1 MKLSETLTIPAST
14 AAAAA
19 MYADPSYAEVRRAT
33 LGASSAS
40 STVEGETS
48 GPFVVRTELAMTTE
62 RVPDVARRFVGGTVT
77 VREEQSWSAPAADGS
92 RTGTMNLV
100 VAGTPATFT
109 ADLSLSPQGE
119 DASRVQIDGD
129 LTVKVPLLGGK
140 LEKTAVPYVSK
151 VLRAEARAARRSC
164 PDRLL
169 PGRGGFSGSRRGRRG
184 RRVPRWGRTRA
195 GRGRC
200 RRPRPGRRSAR

>member
-40 STVEGETS
+40 STAEGEVS

-119 DASRVQIDGD
+119 DSSRVQIDGD

-151 VLRAEARAARRSC
+151 VLRAEERAARRYQ
-164 PDRLL
+164 DQQ
-169 PGRGGFSGSRRGRRG
+169 
-184 RRVPRWGRTRA
+184 TA
-195 GRGRC
+195 
-200 RRPRPGRRSAR
+200 